1 MKGVLTGTDQPARTS
16 VLTPDLSTIPPAS
29 RRLWPELGSTP
40 RQFVLYGETALA
52 LRLGHRRSEDFDFF
66 SSSGFDGERVLR
78 ETAYLAGASVADR
91 DPGTLVCTVER
102 GGPVQVSFF
111 GGLTLRRVGEPDAAT
126 GPGIRVASLLDLA
139 ATKAQAVQARAA
151 ARDYLDLDALVT
163 LAGISLAQALGA
175 ANAVFGESF
184 NPLVTLKALS
194 FFDDG
199 NLALLPGEVRRRLL
213 DAVRAT
219 DPDGLPEF
227 EPRAGLFHRPE
238 D

>member
-1 MKGVLTGTDQPARTS
+1 M
-16 VLTPDLSTIPPAS
+16 
-29 RRLWPELGSTP
+29 
-40 RQFVLYGETALA
+40 LYGGTALA

-66 SSSGFDGERVLR
+66 SSSAFDGERILR

-91 DPGTLVCTVER
+91 DPRTLVCTVER

-111 GGLTLRRVGEPDAAT
+111 GELPFSRVGEPDAAT

-151 ARDYLDLDALVT
+151 ARDYLDLDALVA

-175 ANAVFGESF
+175 AAAAFGESF

-199 NLALLPGEVRRRLL
+199 DLALLPGEVRRRLL

-227 EPRAGLFHRPE
+227 EARPGLLPGPE
-238 D
+238 A

>member
-1 MKGVLTGTDQPARTS
+1 MTGTDEPARS
-16 VLTPDLSTIPPAS
+16 GVLTPDLSTLPLAG

-40 RQFVLYGETALA
+40 RQFVLYGGTALA

-66 SSSGFDGERVLR
+66 SSSGFNGARVLR

-102 GGPVQVSFF
+102 GGPVQVSFS
-111 GGLTLRRVGEPDAAT
+111 GELPSSRAGEPDTAT
-126 GPGIRVASLLDLA
+126 GPGIRVASLFDLA

-175 ANAVFGESF
+175 AAAVFGASF

-199 NLALLPGEVRRRLL
+199 DLALLPGEVRRRPL

-219 DPDGLPEF
+219 DPDRLPEF
-227 EPRAGLFHRPE
+227 EPQTGLLPGPE
-238 D
+238 A

>member
-1 MKGVLTGTDQPARTS
+1 MTDQPVHGG

-151 ARDYLDLDALVT
+151 ARDYLDLDALVR

-175 ANAVFGESF
+175 AAAVFGESF

-213 DAVRAT
+213 DAVHAT

-227 EPRAGLFHRPE
+227 EPRAGLFPRPE

>member
-1 MKGVLTGTDQPARTS
+1 MNRESAREPRT
-16 VLTPDLSTIPPAS
+16 LTPDLNALPPAG

-40 RQFVLYGETALA
+40 RQFVLYGGTALA

-66 SSSGFDGERVLR
+66 SSSALDGDRVLR

-91 DPGTLVCTVER
+91 DPETLVCTVER

-111 GGLTLRRVGEPDAAT
+111 GGLLLHRVGQPDAAAGT
-126 GPGIRVASLLDLA
+126 GIRIASLLDLA

-151 ARDYLDLDALVT
+151 AKDYLDLEALVT
-163 LAGISLAQALGA
+163 LAGVSLEQALGA
-175 ANAVFGESF
+175 AAAVFGERF
-184 NPLVTLKALS
+184 NPLPTLKALS
-194 FFDDG
+194 YFDDG
-199 NLALLPGEVRRRLL
+199 DLALLPRRVRRRLL

-227 EPRAGLFHRPE
+227 EPQTGLVPHPE
-238 D
+238 A